1 MRDTDG
7 DRRIELDVAT
17 EVDGITDRR
26 VEQDDLGAKMML
38 TNQGHVLWEKWWA
51 SKIGSTQIG
60 TCKKFSKSPNN
71 W

>member
-26 VEQDDLGAKMML
+26 VEQDDLGVKMML
-38 TNQGHVLWEKWWA
+38 TNQGHV
-51 SKIGSTQIG
+51 
-60 TCKKFSKSPNN
+60 
-71 W
+71 